1 MALSTTQSVWR
12 SGGGDQTRTAYCGS
26 MVMQAQFY
34 VANVAATATKVQVS
48 STDTRNVILPPNA
61 VVTEITIAT
70 TTSTGGSS
78 PTVDFGYTL
87 YGAGTSVTDAL
98 AQEMPCDSVN
108 MTNANHTP
116 GASLNK
122 VVSAT
127 DSMYITCGKGAS
139 SATSGTLVGSIRYY
153 VADDGQQNV

>member
-34 VANVAATATKVQVS
+34 VANVAATSTKVQVS

-70 TTSTGGSS
+70 KIGRAH
-78 PTVDFGYTL
+78 V
-87 YGAGTSVTDAL
+87 
-98 AQEMPCDSVN
+98 
-108 MTNANHTP
+108 
-116 GASLNK
+116 
-122 VVSAT
+122 
-127 DSMYITCGKGAS
+127 
-139 SATSGTLVGSIRYY
+139 
-153 VADDGQQNV
+153 